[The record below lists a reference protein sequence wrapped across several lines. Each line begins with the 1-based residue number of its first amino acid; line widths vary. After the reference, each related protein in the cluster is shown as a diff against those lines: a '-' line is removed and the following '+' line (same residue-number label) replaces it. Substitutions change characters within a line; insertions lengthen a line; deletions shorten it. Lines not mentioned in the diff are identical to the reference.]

1 MLISLLKAILRDWQ
15 LKDLTLHITEIGK
28 IIEKFYK
35 ASSAFEN
42 KLVTYKVTASSAFE
56 NVKVFGWLF
65 TKSQWGVWEQIIMR
79 SLRIN
84 NLW

>member
-15 LKDLTLHITEIGK
+15 LKDLTLHNTEIGK

-35 ASSAFEN
+35 
-42 KLVTYKVTASSAFE
+42 ASSAFE

-65 TKSQWGVWEQIIMR
+65 TKSQWGVWEQVIMR